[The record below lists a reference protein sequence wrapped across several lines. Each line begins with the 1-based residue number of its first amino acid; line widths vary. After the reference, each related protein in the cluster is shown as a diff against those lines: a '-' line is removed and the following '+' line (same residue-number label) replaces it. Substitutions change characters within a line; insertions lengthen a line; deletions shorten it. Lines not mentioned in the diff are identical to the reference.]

1 MQEEIVPIHGSIKKD
16 GQLHDAL
23 EFFIDESRSAGILH
37 MTCEISLY
45 YDLEDGTWHGD
56 VINTDGWEDLD
67 DEDIAEIVEEY
78 DLEEI
83 VEEYRY

>member
-1 MQEEIVPIHGSIKKD
+1 MQEEIVPTHGSIEKN

-23 EFFIDESRSAGILH
+23 EFFIDESRSAGVLH

-78 DLEEI
+78 DLEDI